1 MTMKKQNTRGA
12 SCGPAQDGG
21 AAASAMPR
29 VGVRAMRRAGIGR
42 AAFATLV
49 AGGLLAGCGGGG
61 DPLTNPGNVDNPST
75 TGGATLAF
83 PYFEKCIFPI
93 FLKELPITQNG
104 VTSTNTCAG
113 AGCHDSNTGTGG
125 ALRVIAAATPIADAD
140 VAAASTD
147 ATTATTIRAS
157 DMYKNFYSAQ
167 GVTVFGSPIQSR
179 LFDKPLLLNV
189 LHGGGRIFTS
199 QDDPNAK
206 LIAYWISHP
215 VPSGQDEFST
225 SGYSM
230 FTPPLDPKAPGAWA
244 GSTCNTQ

>member
-1 MTMKKQNTRGA
+1 MKMPISKRLALSRGRAGALA
-12 SCGPAQDGG
+12 SAITG
-21 AAASAMPR
+21 AA
-29 VGVRAMRRAGIGR
+29 
-42 AAFATLV
+42 
-49 AGGLLAGCGGGG
+49 LLAACGGGG
-61 DPLTNPGNVDNPST
+61 DPLTNPGNVNNPVT

-125 ALRVIAAATPIADAD
+125 ALRVIVAATSIADTDLAAAATDSA
-140 VAAASTD
+140 
-147 ATTATTIRAS
+147 TATTIRAS

-179 LFDKPLLLNV
+179 LFDKPLVLNV

-199 QDDPNAK
+199 EDDPNAK

-215 VPSGQDEFST
+215 VPKGQDEFS
-225 SGYSM
+225 SSSYSM
-230 FTPPLDPKAPGAWA
+230 FTPADPATG
-244 GSTCNTQ
+244 TCNTQ